1 MIDIYAINNIRYYIP
16 SRIKRF
22 YREVRKIKR
31 IDQQVDAFKSKYSQ
45 CKNALIKKYLKYE

>member
-31 IDQQVDAFKSKYSQ
+31 IDQQVDAFKSRYSQ